1 MQPLLL
7 LLLLACTAAV
17 ASSDDPA
24 QRARAMLQQMTLDE
38 KLTMCHGSPTKYTGE
53 IAGNQRLSIPPLRM
67 NDGPQGFRTDD
78 AYKGTTTSWPSALTL
93 AATFDTGLASEW
105 GHAMGQEFRDKGAG
119 MQLGPGVNVARL
131 PECGRNF
138 EYLSGEDPFLGR
150 LMVAPVVKGIQ
161 AEGVVANV
169 KHFVN
174 NNQEYAPAATH
185 SMASSPPSRVTSH
198 LLPLR
203 LTLAAPSPHA
213 CCCQVQPRH
222 RQRRRRRAHGV
233 GDLLPSLRCRR

>member
-1 MQPLLL
+1 MQPPPPLLL

-78 AYKGTTTSWPSALTL
+78 ANKGTTTSWPSALTL

-105 GHAMGQEFRDKGAG
+105 GHGAG
-119 MQLGPGVNVARL
+119 VPRQ
-131 PECGRNF
+131 GRRHAA
-138 EYLSGEDPFLGR
+138 GAGR
-150 LMVAPVVKGIQ
+150 QRG
-161 AEGVVANV
+161 
-169 KHFVN
+169 
-174 NNQEYAPAATH
+174 APA
-185 SMASSPPSRVTSH
+185 
-198 LLPLR
+198 
-203 LTLAAPSPHA
+203 
-213 CCCQVQPRH
+213 
-222 RQRRRRRAHGV
+222 
-233 GDLLPSLRCRR
+233 